1 MKKRSA
7 APDNQTIHFPA
18 FEEPLM
24 DAPPVSPLTV
34 MRETRA
40 VRNYYLLSHDSPEK
54 RLREKT
60 TEPFRLD

>member
-1 MKKRSA
+1 
-7 APDNQTIHFPA
+7 
-18 FEEPLM
+18 M